1 MSEEYHHRNALQALL
16 KRCLHFNVHIFIEN
30 HRMKDGA
37 SPSTKNSS
45 NWNRV
50 QALFSLGDVLKARA
64 KHTPTLCLLQSEP
77 QICHNTVLQRHYPF
91 VIAVQEQLCV
101 PADIWVARF
110 DKRKLC
116 FSRTHLHSPK
126 VWLRR
131 FVTALLS
138 SPPRHN
144 PILPLV
150 QKSTSL
156 DCSATVS
163 LSHSV
168 SLLYPSPL

>member
-1 MSEEYHHRNALQALL
+1 MSEDQGRLALL
-16 KRCLHFNVHIFIEN
+16 KRCSHFNFHIFCWKQNEKMALQLQQSKL
-30 HRMKDGA
+30 RRSK
-37 SPSTKNSS
+37 TKNST
-45 NWNRV
+45 NWSRV
-50 QALFSLGDVLKARA
+50 QALFILGDVLKARA
-64 KHTPTLCLLQSEP
+64 KHTLTLHASCKSEP
-77 QICHNTVLQRHYPF
+77 QICHNTDLQRHYPF

-101 PADIWVARF
+101 PAGIWVARY

-116 FSRTHLHSPK
+116 FSRTHLHSPG

-156 DCSATVS
+156 DC
-163 LSHSV
+163 
-168 SLLYPSPL
+168 